1 MKKQIL
7 ALAMVLLATLS
18 IKAEEAMYNDVLYN
32 IDTET
37 LTAEVAINLKVE
49 GEIVIP
55 SEIQVGEKTFR
66 VTAIGEKAFKGCKS
80 LMSIF
85 IPSSV
90 LKIGDGAFED
100 CHIEKSHI
108 NNNTSFNLSK
118 YGMKIINK

>member
-1 MKKQIL
+1 MRHMNQKKNNMTLYGLNIVEKEQEDG
-7 ALAMVLLATLS
+7 LLLNGETVVACRPSAT
-18 IKAEEAMYNDVLYN
+18 NV
-32 IDTET
+32 T
-37 LTAEVAINLKVE
+37 
-49 GEIVIP
+49 IP
-55 SEIQVGEKTFR
+55 VGVTDIEK
-66 VTAIGEKAFKGCKS
+66 KAFKGCKS

-90 LKIGDGAFED
+90 LKIGEGAFDD